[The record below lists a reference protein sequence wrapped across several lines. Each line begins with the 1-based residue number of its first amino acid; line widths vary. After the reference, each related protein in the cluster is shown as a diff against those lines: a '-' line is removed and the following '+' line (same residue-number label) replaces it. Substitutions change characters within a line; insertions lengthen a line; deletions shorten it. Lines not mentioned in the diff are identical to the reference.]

1 MTDNKTNNSHS
12 NLIYLTDSEC
22 LATINVESNS
32 NTTKTNK
39 TNVTQVNKSKNHKP
53 RSPLLATSPTQR
65 QGSYFEQLA
74 CDYLQQQGL
83 QLVAKNWQ
91 QPKVGEL
98 DLVMIEAGVAW
109 STLVFVEV
117 RQRQRSS
124 FGDAA
129 LSVTPSKQR
138 KIIKVAHYFLQQHPE
153 YADYDCRFD
162 VVAYNINKK
171 DINKADIAKAKLG
184 SNNAKSASSRLTKS
198 NAIKPSMTKTSYQP
212 EWLKGAFVAQAW

>member
-22 LATINVESNS
+22 LATINVESNL

-65 QGSYFEQLA
+65 QGNYFEQLA

-138 KIIKVAHYFLQQHPE
+138 KIIKVAQYFLQQHPE

-162 VVAYNINKK
+162 VVAYNINKTA
-171 DINKADIAKAKLG
+171 INKADISKTRVE
-184 SNNAKSASSRLTKS
+184 NKSQPVSCRLTKS
-198 NAIKPSMTKTSYQP
+198 NATKPSMIKPSCQP